1 MLPSQLNLANNKPL
15 SEGGKPF
22 INRYRSDNSTY
33 SAGDTIRLEIPC
45 GRQGQFLFPN
55 DSFLEARL
63 KVNCSNGATLAG
75 ACFIDATV
83 FSIFNRMRIIH
94 GSTVLEDT
102 LYCNRLWNAVYDVQV
117 SESERRQDCL
127 TKLIN
132 DNTALSASHTYNS
145 CLQGAPIQ
153 SLPTGAAAADST
165 IVDFSIVLPSA
176 LLGSLASKA
185 LPLGLLNSSS
195 IYLELELAPMN
206 VAFVTES
213 SSFVFNSYTIQDI
226 YYNAKIT
233 QIPEDVNASLV
244 ASLGGDSIKLP
255 AFAYKAELKSVAAG
269 ASAFNDKFAF
279 NFSSVKSFYW
289 WMTNQTTA
297 VGANLKRS
305 VTSRTKAGATD
316 YYLTING
323 EAFPSQTISN
333 PSRMYMELV
342 RSWDGLV
349 DTSFGGIISTKNYTR
364 DTHTTADDIITGVGG
379 YGAGVAEKRF
389 LAGIDLDRFNH
400 SSDTLNS
407 GTSTI
412 GQTVN
417 LVVNYAAGLNESC
430 NLYAAVMY
438 DVIFVA
444 ENGQLSPRF

>member
-1 MLPSQLNLANNKPL
+1 
-15 SEGGKPF
+15 
-22 INRYRSDNSTY
+22 
-33 SAGDTIRLEIPC
+33 
-45 GRQGQFLFPN
+45 
-55 DSFLEARL
+55 LEARL
-63 KVNCSNGATLAG
+63 KVNCSNGATPG
-75 ACFIDATV
+75 SCFIDATV

-102 LYCNRLWNAVYDVQV
+102 LYCNRLWNAIYDVQI
-117 SESERRQDCL
+117 SESERRQDCI

-132 DNTALSASHTYNS
+132 DNTANAASHSYNS
-145 CLQGAPIQ
+145 CLQGISVQ
-153 SLPTGAAAADST
+153 SLGNGAAAADSSL
-165 IVDFSIVLPSA
+165 IDFSIVLPSA

-213 SSFVFNSYTIQDI
+213 TTVVFNSYTIQDI

-233 QIPEDVNASLV
+233 QLPADVNASLV
-244 ASLGGDSIKLP
+244 ASLSGDSIKLP
-255 AFAYKAELKSVAAG
+255 AFAYKAELKSVAVG
-269 ASAFNDKFAF
+269 SSAFNDKFAF

-297 VGANLKRS
+297 VGSNTKRS
-305 VTSRTKAGATD
+305 VTARTKAGATD
-316 YYLTING
+316 YFLTING

-342 RSWDGLV
+342 RSFDGLV
-349 DTSFGGIISTKNYTR
+349 DTSFGGIISYKNYIR
-364 DTHTTADDIITGVGG
+364 DTHTTSDDITNTVGN
-379 YGAGVAEKRF
+379 YSANVSEKRF
-389 LAGIDLDRFNH
+389 IAGIDLDRFNH

>member
-1 MLPSQLNLANNKPL
+1 MSMLPSQLNLANNKPL

-33 SAGDTIRLEIPC
+33 SAGDTIRIEIPC
-45 GRQGQFLFPN
+45 GRQQFLFPN

-63 KVNCSNGATLAG
+63 KVNCSNGATPG
-75 ACFIDATV
+75 NCYIDATA

-102 LYCNRLWNAVYDVQV
+102 LYCNRLWNAVYDVQI
-117 SESERRQDCL
+117 SESERRQDCI

-132 DNTALSASHTYNS
+132 DNTPTSSSHQYNP
-145 CLQGAPIQ
+145 CLQGSIIQ
-153 SLPTGAAAADST
+153 ILSANVAAADSSL
-165 IVDFSIVLPSA
+165 IDFSIVLPSA

-213 SSFVFNSYTIQDI
+213 STIVFNSYTIQDI

-233 QIPEDVNASLV
+233 QLPEDINASLV
-244 ASLGGDSIKLP
+244 ASLRGDSIKLP
-255 AFAYKAELKSVAAG
+255 AFAYKAELKSVASG
-269 ASAFNDKFAF
+269 SSAFNDKFAF

-289 WMTNQTTA
+289 WMTNQTTSI
-297 VGANLKRS
+297 GSNTKRS
-305 VTSRTKAGATD
+305 VTRRTKAGATD
-316 YYLTING
+316 FYLTING

-342 RSWDGLV
+342 RSFDGLV
-349 DTSFGGIISTKNYTR
+349 DTSFGGVISYKNYIR
-364 DTHTTADDIITGVGG
+364 DTHTTADDIT
-379 YGAGVAEKRF
+379 ASVANYQSLVPEKRF
-389 LAGIDLDRFNH
+389 IAGIDLDRFNH